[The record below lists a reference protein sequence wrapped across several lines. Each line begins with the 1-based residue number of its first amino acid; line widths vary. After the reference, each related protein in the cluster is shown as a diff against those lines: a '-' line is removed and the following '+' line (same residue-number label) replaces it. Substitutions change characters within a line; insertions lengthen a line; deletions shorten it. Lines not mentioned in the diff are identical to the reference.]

1 MRRPTL
7 ALSDPDPSGLRFFE
21 DPFIT
26 EVMCIAGEDNLH
38 SRRSFD
44 DGYRAYTGYGVV
56 SITSDDPVSNNL
68 EVYICQHPERGIASV
83 QVPRLFLLFSPSH
96 LLLIMSKTAA
106 KSPETAPL
114 VPKPTDG
121 LKPFPP
127 KWRSYWELTRLH
139 RFPMGTDLVFWPCS
153 TSSIQSSL

>member
-1 MRRPTL
+1 MRHSRP
-7 ALSDPDPSGLRFFE
+7 ALSDPDPHGLHFPQ
-21 DPFIT
+21 DPSIT
-26 EVMCIAGEDNLH
+26 EILCAAGEGDLH

-44 DGYRAYTGYGVV
+44 DRYRAYTEYGVV
-56 SITSDDPVSNNL
+56 FITSDAPVSSNVK
-68 EVYICQHPERGIASV
+68 VYICRHPGRRIASV
-83 QVPRLFLLFSPSH
+83 QVPLLFLLFTLPR

-153 TSSIQSSL
+153 TSSVQ